1 MSNPTQTLALD
12 DATLQALAAHL
23 DSAVQEVRDVV
34 KLTDAQPRLGLPEA
48 YAVQDHLRARCLAR
62 GARLSGF
69 KAGLT
74 SLAKMRQMNV
84 ATPVF
89 GYLLDTYAVPAGGEV
104 DMPRLIHP
112 KVEPEIAFV
121 MARELRGPHCTVAA
135 VLAATDYVTP
145 AVEVIDSRYRDFKFD
160 LPSVVADNTSAARYV
175 LGTGGADPRL
185 LDLRTLGVV
194 LERNGA
200 PVAFGAGAA
209 VVGHPAAAV
218 AMLVNH
224 LAARGEALPAG
235 AVVLSGGIT
244 EAVAIAP
251 GDQMRLRVQSVG
263 ELAFRCAGNA

>member
-12 DATLQALAAHL
+12 DATLQSLAAHL
-23 DSAVQEVRDVV
+23 DAAVQEVRDIV

-89 GYLLDTYAVPAGGEV
+89 GYLLDAYAVPAGGEV

-160 LPSVVADNTSAARYV
+160 LPSVVADNTSAARYL
-175 LGTGGADPRL
+175 LGTGGADPRA

-194 LERNGA
+194 LERNGT

-251 GDQMRLRVQSVG
+251 GDQVRLRVQSVG